1 MNLMEGRKEEVP
13 DWKKL
18 IVKNRVLVLTTKEQ
32 LGLTVKKEAAAA
44 AEKRVVAR
52 ADLRIRSLKGG
63 RGLRFNQAFLPQ
75 RYLDRIGQH
84 KLFTSWVGQSI
95 KMERIKCWIN
105 CIRKEL
111 RMSC

>member
-32 LGLTVKKEAAAA
+32 LGLTVKKEAAAVA
-44 AEKRVVAR
+44 AAVAEKRVVAR

-75 RYLDRIGQH
+75 
-84 KLFTSWVGQSI
+84 
-95 KMERIKCWIN
+95 
-105 CIRKEL
+105 
-111 RMSC
+111 

>member
-1 MNLMEGRKEEVP
+1 MNLMEGRKEEVT

-44 AEKRVVAR
+44 AVAEKRVVAR

-63 RGLRFNQAFLPQ
+63 
-75 RYLDRIGQH
+75 
-84 KLFTSWVGQSI
+84 
-95 KMERIKCWIN
+95 ERITV
-105 CIRKEL
+105 
-111 RMSC
+111 

>member
-1 MNLMEGRKEEVP
+1 MNMNLMEGRKEEVP

-44 AEKRVVAR
+44 AAAVAEKRVVAR

-63 RGLRFNQAFLPQ
+63 
-75 RYLDRIGQH
+75 
-84 KLFTSWVGQSI
+84 
-95 KMERIKCWIN
+95 ERITV
-105 CIRKEL
+105 
-111 RMSC
+111 

>member
-44 AEKRVVAR
+44 AVAEKRVVAR

-75 RYLDRIGQH
+75 R
-84 KLFTSWVGQSI
+84 
-95 KMERIKCWIN
+95 
-105 CIRKEL
+105 
-111 RMSC
+111 

>member
-1 MNLMEGRKEEVP
+1 MNMNLMEGRKEEVT

-63 RGLRFNQAFLPQ
+63 
-75 RYLDRIGQH
+75 
-84 KLFTSWVGQSI
+84 
-95 KMERIKCWIN
+95 ERITV
-105 CIRKEL
+105 
-111 RMSC
+111 

>member
-1 MNLMEGRKEEVP
+1 MNMNLMEGRKEEVP

-32 LGLTVKKEAAAA
+32 LGLTVKKEAAV

-63 RGLRFNQAFLPQ
+63 
-75 RYLDRIGQH
+75 
-84 KLFTSWVGQSI
+84 
-95 KMERIKCWIN
+95 ERITV
-105 CIRKEL
+105 
-111 RMSC
+111 

>member
-1 MNLMEGRKEEVP
+1 MNMNLMEGRKEEVP

-32 LGLTVKKEAAAA
+32 LGLTVKKEAAAV

-63 RGLRFNQAFLPQ
+63 
-75 RYLDRIGQH
+75 
-84 KLFTSWVGQSI
+84 
-95 KMERIKCWIN
+95 ERITV
-105 CIRKEL
+105 
-111 RMSC
+111 

>member
-1 MNLMEGRKEEVP
+1 MNMNLMEGRKEEVP

-44 AEKRVVAR
+44 VAEKRVVAR

-63 RGLRFNQAFLPQ
+63 
-75 RYLDRIGQH
+75 
-84 KLFTSWVGQSI
+84 
-95 KMERIKCWIN
+95 ERITV
-105 CIRKEL
+105 
-111 RMSC
+111 

>member
-1 MNLMEGRKEEVP
+1 MNLMEGRKEEVT

-44 AEKRVVAR
+44 AAAVAEKRVVAR

-95 KMERIKCWIN
+95 
-105 CIRKEL
+105 
-111 RMSC
+111 

>member
-1 MNLMEGRKEEVP
+1 MNLMEGRKEEVT

-44 AEKRVVAR
+44 AVAEKRVVAR

-95 KMERIKCWIN
+95 
-105 CIRKEL
+105 
-111 RMSC
+111 